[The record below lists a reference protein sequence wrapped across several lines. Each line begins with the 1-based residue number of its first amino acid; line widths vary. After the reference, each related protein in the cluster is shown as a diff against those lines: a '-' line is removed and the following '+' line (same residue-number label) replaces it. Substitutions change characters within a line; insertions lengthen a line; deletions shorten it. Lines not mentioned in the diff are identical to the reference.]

1 MQAGLPHRT
10 FCRPLIIHLAPKAG
24 TDQQSLRVAP
34 RSRVRGRRRSGPP
47 GRATRRGAAIVP
59 QCPQSH
65 VASAIS
71 PGGTRRLGARGPP
84 HRDLALP
91 PYQKRQGRRAAR
103 VPRRAR
109 CAPGGVLGVREVVR
123 HVARLPSADYPFGAK
138 SRYGP
143 TVASIRHPEPYE
155 GRPAT
160 IDPMPV
166 PLQRAAVSVPRTCP
180 QHGQSAIVSPWQ
192 LVQ

>member
-109 CAPGGVLGVREVVR
+109 CAPGGVLGVLQVVR
-123 HVARLPSADYPFGAK
+123 HDRLTRRC
-138 SRYGP
+138 SRTTSTAP
-143 TVASIRHPEPYE
+143 HP
-155 GRPAT
+155 PA
-160 IDPMPV
+160 PPPPACV
-166 PLQRAAVSVPRTCP
+166 PLCLIRQAAGCQASTERTTAP
-180 QHGQSAIVSPWQ
+180 
-192 LVQ
+192 

>member
-1 MQAGLPHRT
+1 MHKYVC
-10 FCRPLIIHLAPKAG
+10 FCRAAKG
-24 TDQQSLRVAP
+24 VAP
-34 RSRVRGRRRSGPP
+34 RPRVRSLPRSGPP
-47 GRATRRGAAIVP
+47 GRPTRRGGAIVP
-59 QCPQSH
+59 QSPQSH
-65 VASAIS
+65 VAFASG
-71 PGGTRRLGARGPP
+71 PGVVRRLGVGDPP

-91 PYQKRQGRRAAR
+91 PYQERQGRRAAR

>member
-1 MQAGLPHRT
+1 MYPFPPASYSASESAGGGAWVRQFSPPCVPPGHAVSRCSGPTRGSSRRHKPSDLPV
-10 FCRPLIIHLAPKAG
+10 RPRPRF
-24 TDQQSLRVAP
+24 RVAT
-34 RSRVRGRRRSGPP
+34 GRSGCSHRFT
-47 GRATRRGAAIVP
+47 GRLFPCKVCHNMGVP
-59 QCPQSH
+59 WY
-65 VASAIS
+65 S
-71 PGGTRRLGARGPP
+71 PNRCIRMQDIRPN
-84 HRDLALP
+84 H
-91 PYQKRQGRRAAR
+91 RRAAHQSK
-103 VPRRAR
+103 PAGRAH
-109 CAPGGVLGVREVVR
+109 AP
-123 HVARLPSADYPFGAK
+123 ADYPFGAK

-143 TVASIRHPEPYE
+143 TVTSIRHPEPYE